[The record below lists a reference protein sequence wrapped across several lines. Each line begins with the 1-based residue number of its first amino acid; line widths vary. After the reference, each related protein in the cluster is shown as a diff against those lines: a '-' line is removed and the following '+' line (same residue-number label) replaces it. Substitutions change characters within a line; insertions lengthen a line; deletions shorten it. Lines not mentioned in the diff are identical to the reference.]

1 MIDELKKLEEKVA
14 ILQDSNGH
22 LCNERDYLQ
31 SVIAERNEKIS
42 RLQKENAELEAKY
55 KLYRSMLDTANT
67 TEEEY
72 AKIDDEM
79 ADLKS
84 DINYLET
91 RLDKAKIIMSKLLR
105 GEELDYDLKMIA
117 DNIINK

>member
-1 MIDELKKLEEKVA
+1 MIDRIKELEETVA

-22 LCNERDYLQ
+22 LCNERDHLQ
-31 SVIAERNEKIS
+31 SVIEERNEQIS
-42 RLQKENAELEAKY
+42 RLRKENADLEAKY
-55 KLYRSMLDTANT
+55 KRYRSMLKTAET

-72 AKIDDEM
+72 AKIDDEIS
-79 ADLKS
+79 DLKS

-117 DNIINK
+117 DNIINN